1 MQRQSSSHRRA
12 SGDRLLIAAV
22 LLLAAAGLGAEHGT
36 PPEAPTAAE
45 LLERAFHNLYAEDY
59 TQTMRLATR
68 FRGGREMSR
77 RLQVTRKQS
86 AQPGKALVRFL
97 EPFAIRRTSILILEN
112 DGRSDDLYVYLPA
125 AGRTR
130 HLSSSQ
136 RKDSFFG
143 TDLSYEDIEPKQAAD
158 YEVVLVGSGTLE
170 GDPCV
175 VVDIRARPHFE
186 STYEKMVSCIESERG
201 LIYWTEFYRKGSV
214 VKRLE
219 VGPQDVREI
228 GTKFIPFTMT
238 VATPRNRSETLVQTE
253 SYELRPVIPDSL
265 FTTWNLEAGD
275 AERDRARAAAAE

>member
-1 MQRQSSSHRRA
+1 
-12 SGDRLLIAAV
+12 LIAAV
-22 LLLAAAGLGAEHGT
+22 LLLAAAGLGAEDGT
-36 PPEAPTAAE
+36 PEAPKAAE
-45 LLERAFHNLYAEDY
+45 LLDRAFHNLYADDY
-59 TQTMRLATR
+59 TQTLQLATR

-158 YEVVLVGSGTLE
+158 YKVSLAGLGALKD
-170 GDPCV
+170 DPCV
-175 VVDIRARPHFE
+175 ILDIRARPHFE

-219 VGPQDVREI
+219 VDPRDVREI

-238 VATPRNRSETLVQTE
+238 VATPRNRSETLVLTE

-275 AERDRARAAAAE
+275 ADRDRARAGPSE

>member
-1 MQRQSSSHRRA
+1 MILVA
-12 SGDRLLIAAV
+12 
-22 LLLAAAGLGAEHGT
+22 LLLPAAGLGAEEGM
-36 PPEAPTAAE
+36 PGATATE
-45 LLERAFHNLYAEDY
+45 LLERAFHNLYADDY
-59 TQTMRLATR
+59 VQTLRLATR

-77 RLQVTRKQS
+77 TLQVTRKQS

-97 EPFAIRRTSILILEN
+97 EPFAIRRTSVLILEN

-125 AGRTR
+125 ARRTK

-158 YEVVLVGSGTLE
+158 YETSLVGPGILNE
-170 GDPCV
+170 DPCV
-175 VVDIRARPHFE
+175 IIEIRARPHFE
-186 STYEKMVSCIESERG
+186 STYEKMVSCIERDRG

-219 VGPQDVREI
+219 VDPRDVRRI
-228 GTKFIPFTMT
+228 GTKFIPFKMT
-238 VATPRNRSETLVQTE
+238 IATPRNRSETLVVTE

-265 FTTWNLEAGD
+265 FTTWNLESGD
-275 AERDRARAAAAE
+275 AKRDRARAAEAE